1 MEIVQI
7 YPRGNIENA
16 DKFILSVLF
25 EKSELLSMGVKE
37 GQIEI
42 SNLYIDKDE
51 FTKLY
56 DLWMDPEF
64 LNNFFDEHREFF
76 SDDYWDD
83 ITKATFISDV
93 ISSVPS
99 IFHQIRTLFDT
110 DKLENIFK
118 PLGKTDEDRQ
128 EYTSIRVKSK
138 FGSIN
143 HRTAFRI
150 YAIRIEDG
158 CYIITGGTI
167 KITKNMQ
174 DAPNTAIELNKLN
187 AAYKECGIADDR
199 SSFIEFILE

>member
-25 EKSELLSMGVKE
+25 EKSELLSMGIKE

-42 SNLYIDKDE
+42 SDLYIEKDE

-64 LNNFFDEHREFF
+64 LDDFFDEYKDFF
-76 SDDYWDD
+76 TDDYWDD

-93 ISSVPS
+93 IASVPS
-99 IFHQIRTLFDT
+99 IFNQIRTLFDT
-110 DKLENIFK
+110 EKLDTIFK
-118 PLGKTDEDRQ
+118 PLGKTDEDKQ
-128 EYTSIRVKSK
+128 DYTSIRVKSK

-143 HRTAFRI
+143 HRAAFRI
-150 YAIRIEDG
+150 YAIKIEDG

-174 DAPNTAIELNKLN
+174 DAPNTALELKKLN
-187 AAYKECGIADDR
+187 AAYNKCSITDDR
-199 SSFIEFILE
+199 ASFIEFILE